1 MNIVKDFTVADSLR
15 VELENGVV
23 VRLPV
28 IRPKFKIWK
37 GLQVFD
43 YGGKPLLDYKGEVC
57 FAELLIVKLLIDNGL
72 DAVWIETYGGVHYLR
87 SMPNNWKLKTEH
99 IEIPQEKE
107 SLLKKIWKKAKTTA
121 CFDVLAWN
129 EKNIILLE
137 AKHFKKDNLTKPQIK
152 FIKGAID
159 CGIDSSNLL
168 IVEWDFEE

>member
-1 MNIVKDFTVADSLR
+1 MNIIKGFTVVDNLS
-15 VELENGVV
+15 VEFEDGEVV
-23 VRLPV
+23 DLPV

-37 GLQVFD
+37 GERVFD

-72 DAVWIETYGGVHYLR
+72 NAVWIETYGGIHYLR

-107 SLLKKIWKKAKTTA
+107 DLLKKIWKKAKTTA
-121 CFDVLAWN
+121 CFDVLAWDK
-129 EKNIILLE
+129 ENIMLFE
-137 AKHFKKDNLTKPQIK
+137 AKHLKKDNLTKPQIE
-152 FIKGAID
+152 FIKGAMG
-159 CGIDSSNLL
+159 CGINSNNLL